1 MFRHAEPPPSRR
13 ELLKLAVAGVGG
25 ASLSGWVGPLAT
37 RAAASGKKGR
47 ACIVLWMD
55 GGPSHIDTFDPKP
68 DARAEVRGEFK
79 AIDTAV
85 PGIRVSERFPTLAG
99 LMKELAVVRGMST
112 EEPDHGRGRLYMHT
126 GYRPGVGGVEY
137 PVLGS
142 VASAEIGDPDAA
154 LPNFVVTGT
163 PLNKYEFV
171 MTPGYLGPR
180 HQPLALADP
189 AKGLEDLKPLAADFD
204 ARVGLLEE
212 IEGAFAKDYPARAT
226 DAHKTMVARTARLI
240 RSDKAKAFDLDR
252 EPKAARDAYGDTAFG
267 RGCLL
272 ARRLIEA
279 GVPFV
284 EVYLQNWDTHE
295 KLVAEAA
302 KGLMTQVDRGMSTL
316 LRDLRD
322 RGLLDTT
329 LVVWMGEFGRTPT
342 VNRSGGRDHYSRA
355 WTTVLAGGGVKGGQV
370 VGRTDATGATV
381 AERPVSARDFM
392 ATICK
397 ALGIDYTKTVDTP
410 VGRPVKVVE
419 KGAAPV
425 AELFE

>member
-1 MFRHAEPPPSRR
+1 MFRHTEPPPSRR
-13 ELLKLAVAGVGG
+13 ELLKLAAAGVGG
-25 ASLSGWVGPLAT
+25 ASLSGWVGPLAA
-37 RAAASGKKGR
+37 RAAEAGKKGR

-68 DARAEVRGEFK
+68 EGRAEVRGEFK
-79 AIDTAV
+79 TIDTAV
-85 PGIRVSERFPTLAG
+85 PGIQVSEKFPTIAG
-99 LMKELAVVRGMST
+99 LMKDVAIVRGMST

-126 GYRPGVGGVEY
+126 GYRPGIGGVEY

-142 VASAEIGDPDAA
+142 VASAEIGDQDAA

-171 MTPGYLGPR
+171 MNPGYLGPR
-180 HQPLALADP
+180 HQPLALSDP
-189 AKGLEDLKPLAADFD
+189 AKGLENLKPLAADFD

-212 IEGAFAKDYPARAT
+212 IERDFAKDYPAPTT
-226 DAHKTMVARTARLI
+226 DAHKTMVARTAKLI

-252 EPKAARDAYGDTAFG
+252 ETPAVRAAYGETTFG

-272 ARRLIEA
+272 ARRLVEA

-295 KLVAEAA
+295 KAAAEAA
-302 KGLMTQVDRGMSTL
+302 KGLMTQVDRGMGEL
-316 LRDLRD
+316 LRDLKD

-329 LVVWMGEFGRTPT
+329 LVVWMGEFGRTPQ
-342 VNRSGGRDHYSRA
+342 VNRNGGRDHYSRA
-355 WTTVLAGGGVKGGQV
+355 WTTVLAGGGVKGGRII
-370 VGRTDATGATV
+370 GRTDASGATV
-381 AERPVSARDFM
+381 ADRPVSARDFM
-392 ATICK
+392 ATVMK
-397 ALGIDYTKTVDTP
+397 SLGIDPNKTVNAP
-410 VGRPVKVVE
+410 GGRPVKLAE

-425 AELFE
+425 AELFD